1 MSWLTRLLVK
11 MVGSEA
17 RVRAS
22 KGLETPMERKKRSL
36 GWSTDSALARSK
48 TGRFLT
54 MLEICEVVKPWSRRR
69 LRTVL
74 GRSGES
80 SKSLRAATMA

>member
-1 MSWLTRLLVK
+1 MARLLVK

-22 KGLETPMERKKRSL
+22 KDLETPMERKNRSL
-36 GWSTDSALARSK
+36 GRRTDCALANKR

-54 MLEICEVVKPWSRRR
+54 RLEICAAENPWSRRR
-69 LRTVL
+69 FRTVF

-80 SKSLRAATMA
+80 SRSLRAATMA